1 MGFEL
6 VFGLVGVREL
16 LLEDGVFM
24 GGFLLGFDSMML
36 VGWAGK
42 FSSTGPARD
51 AAHER
56 NVEGGSFHGGGG
68 EVVCQRRQWRERGG
82 GDCKQNF
89 TKNILLGF
97 SAPQSASNSPAPG
110 ALQRLTVRSVKFIRW
125 LRVQL
130 FLQPHHQPAIA
141 ASRQLY
147 AVL

>member
-1 MGFEL
+1 MG
-6 VFGLVGVREL
+6 V
-16 LLEDGVFM
+16 
-24 GGFLLGFDSMML
+24 
-36 VGWAGK
+36 AGK
-42 FSSTGPARD
+42 WFASGD
-51 AAHER
+51 NGER
-56 NVEGGSFHGGGG
+56 E
-68 EVVCQRRQWRERGG
+68 GG

-141 ASRQLY
+141 ALRQLC